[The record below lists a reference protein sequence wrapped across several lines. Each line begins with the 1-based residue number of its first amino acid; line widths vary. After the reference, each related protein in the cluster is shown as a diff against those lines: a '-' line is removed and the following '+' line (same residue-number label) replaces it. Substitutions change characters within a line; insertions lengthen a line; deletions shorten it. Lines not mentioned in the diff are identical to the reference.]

1 MSSPHS
7 SQQSKDT
14 VGADERTVPHEEARR
29 ALRDLQGPL
38 SHGVF
43 RAAGHAACG
52 IRRGQ
57 QRCSALWESLNTESG
72 EDSKH
77 VMNVSGWNEENR
89 LWFVLLVWNPQAA
102 QAPRVCFEAE
112 ENSLWTLLLTSP
124 GTSIYLYKYL
134 VMTYVMRRS
143 AASNCRNK
151 LTCWS

>member
-1 MSSPHS
+1 MNVLLSSPRS
-7 SQQSKDT
+7 SQQSEDT

-43 RAAGHAACG
+43 RAAGHAACV

-77 VMNVSGWNEENR
+77 VMNISG
-89 LWFVLLVWNPQAA
+89 
-102 QAPRVCFEAE
+102 
-112 ENSLWTLLLTSP
+112 
-124 GTSIYLYKYL
+124 
-134 VMTYVMRRS
+134 
-143 AASNCRNK
+143 
-151 LTCWS
+151 